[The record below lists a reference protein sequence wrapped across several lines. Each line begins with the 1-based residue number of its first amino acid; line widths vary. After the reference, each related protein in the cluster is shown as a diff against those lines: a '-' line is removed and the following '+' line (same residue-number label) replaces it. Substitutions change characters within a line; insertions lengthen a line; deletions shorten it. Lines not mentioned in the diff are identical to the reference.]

1 MSIKIIYIIQR
12 NVKTVVAC
20 MSAHCRGTPKDTERS
35 AAIKQTVTGQHL
47 SPLQAQLDITLE
59 TEADL
64 SELDSAL
71 AQQEHSFTGFARQM
85 WAYITV
91 RQLIAER

>member
-1 MSIKIIYIIQR
+1 ME
-12 NVKTVVAC
+12 NN
-20 MSAHCRGTPKDTERS
+20 TEHH
-35 AAIKQTVTGQHL
+35 AAIKQTVTRQHFP
-47 SPLQAQLDITLE
+47 SLQAQLDITLE

-85 WAYITV
+85 WAYITI

>member
-1 MSIKIIYIIQR
+1 MS
-12 NVKTVVAC
+12 
-20 MSAHCRGTPKDTERS
+20 HG
-35 AAIKQTVTGQHL
+35 VTL
-47 SPLQAQLDITLE
+47 RPPSLQAQLDITLE
-59 TEADL
+59 TESDL

>member
-1 MSIKIIYIIQR
+1 MTNNAKWP
-12 NVKTVVAC
+12 T
-20 MSAHCRGTPKDTERS
+20 
-35 AAIKQTVTGQHL
+35 AIKQTVTKQRL
-47 SPLQAQLDITLE
+47 PSLQAQLDIRLE

-64 SELDSAL
+64 SEMDSAL

-85 WAYITV
+85 WAYITI